1 MKHNSKDKKEWLNI
15 FSFDILNLW
24 PIEHC
29 MRENARKKIKY
40 ELKNTSLLRTV
51 QQEVSIPE

>member
-40 ELKNTSLLRTV
+40 ELKNASLLRTV
-51 QQEVSIPE
+51 Q